1 MNMEVDMRILCATDL
16 LPKSEAAIERAGLL
30 SSQLMADLSLLHVVA
45 PEKSQED
52 LERTL
57 RSAVARTR
65 ARARPLLWK
74 TDQSAGVAVR
84 VGNPA
89 RIILETAAK
98 SATGLLVLG
107 PHRKR
112 PMRDALE
119 GTIAERALAT
129 RRYPVLIVRDET
141 QKPYRRVLLALDLT
155 EASVA
160 AIRATES
167 LVLHP
172 ETEAVVVHAH
182 NPPYL
187 GMMNYADAARDDGAR
202 YMRAWK
208 REAAQEVRNFLASE
222 SDAGERYHI
231 HIEQMHAT
239 PGILQAMRHF
249 SPDLLVMGTHGG
261 GRLRRALV
269 GSVASRVLHDTTCD
283 VLIVPEGS
291 FGVSRPMEVKHVG

>member
-1 MNMEVDMRILCATDL
+1 MMLEVEMRILVATDL
-16 LPKSEAAIERAGLL
+16 LPKTEAAIERAGLL
-30 SSQLMADLSLLHVVA
+30 SSQLAADLSLLHVVA

-52 LERTL
+52 LEHTL
-57 RSAVARTR
+57 RGAVARTR

-74 TDQSAGVAVR
+74 TDRSAEVAVR

-98 SATGLLVLG
+98 SGAGLLVLG
-107 PHRKR
+107 PHGQR
-112 PMRDALE
+112 PLRNALE
-119 GTIAERALAT
+119 GTIAERALTT
-129 RRYPVLIVRDET
+129 RKYPVLIVRDEK

-155 EASVA
+155 DTSVSAVRA
-160 AIRATES
+160 AES

-187 GMMNYADAARDDGAR
+187 GMMNYADAAQDGGER

-208 REAAQEVRNFLASE
+208 RDAAQEVRGFLASE
-222 SDAGERYHI
+222 SDAAERYHV
-231 HIEQMHAT
+231 HIEQMQAT
-239 PGILQAMRHF
+239 PGILQSMRQF
-249 SPDLLVMGTHGG
+249 SPDLLVMGSHGG
-261 GRLRRALV
+261 GRLRRAIV
-269 GSVASRVLHDTTCD
+269 GSVASRVLHETACD

-291 FGVSRPMEVKHVG
+291 FGASRRTEVKHVG